1 LQVQKSI
8 LPGVVIVTPKVFRD
22 DRGFFMETFNQ
33 SEYSQHGLPDEFVQ
47 DNHSRSS
54 KGVIRGLHYQYPLWQ
69 GKLVRVIYGEIFD
82 VAVDIR
88 RDSPTFSK
96 WFGIY
101 LNAESLQQLYI
112 PPGYAHGFCVVS
124 ETADVVYKCTTTYRP
139 RDDAGIRWNDPDIAV
154 DWPVSD
160 PVVSEKDQSA
170 PLLADV
176 HIQ

>member
-1 LQVQKSI
+1 MQVQKSI

-22 DRGFFMETFNQ
+22 GRGFFMETFNQ
-33 SEYSQHGLPDEFVQ
+33 SEYSHHGLPDEFVQ

-69 GKLVRVIYGEIFD
+69 GKLVRVINGEIFD

-101 LNAESLQQLYI
+101 LNAENFQQLYI

>member
-1 LQVQKSI
+1 
-8 LPGVVIVTPKVFRD
+8 
-22 DRGFFMETFNQ
+22 
-33 SEYSQHGLPDEFVQ
+33 
-47 DNHSRSS
+47 
-54 KGVIRGLHYQYPLWQ
+54 
-69 GKLVRVIYGEIFD
+69 VRVINGEIFD

-101 LNAESLQQLYI
+101 LNAENLQQLYI

-139 RDDAGIRWNDPDIAV
+139 EDDAGIRWNDPDIAV

-176 HIQ
+176 YIQ